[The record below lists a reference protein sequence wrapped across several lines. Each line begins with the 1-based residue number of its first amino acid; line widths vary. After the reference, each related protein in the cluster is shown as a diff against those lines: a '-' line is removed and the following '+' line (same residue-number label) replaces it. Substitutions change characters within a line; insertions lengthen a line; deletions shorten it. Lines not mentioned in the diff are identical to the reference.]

1 MSSGSKI
8 VDNKAVIYQTMSA
21 DGSTIIGAKAMFGFY
36 ALSQDQNV
44 IDGGET
50 DPIAEEWEKKAL
62 CILGRDY
69 SGGRDKAYANCKSDE
84 LLAFRP
90 NFQRSFGDEFGA
102 AVRGDV
108 AKLGSSYM
116 AILAF
121 MFVMLS
127 RKDSVHS
134 MIFMGTYKSDAVS
147 KCSCNYR

>member
-1 MSSGSKI
+1 M
-8 VDNKAVIYQTMSA
+8 
-21 DGSTIIGAKAMFGFY
+21 
-36 ALSQDQNV
+36 
-44 IDGGET
+44 
-50 DPIAEEWEKKAL
+50 

-116 AILAF
+116 AIFRLFEYHVLKAILEVLKQIF
-121 MFVMLS
+121 S
-127 RKDSVHS
+127 HDSKYQIPNVFHWNRS
-134 MIFMGTYKSDAVS
+134 AKLDLF
-147 KCSCNYR
+147 